1 MKSPTKRR
9 SAHRTRQQLAHCS
22 PVGVAVSR
30 RLLPSEQLELHIS
43 MFDLAHGA
51 PCAERLASLAYT
63 LAVGASI
70 EADARLGSPDCKQM
84 HAALR
89 TVLAMCAAGNR
100 WDSAQAPVLYAADK
114 KAEALLLAN
123 PIQPKD
129 LADRCEALAS
139 RVRAG
144 VATLAEVAGPEIY
157 AAAAAEGKKCT

>member
-9 SAHRTRQQLAHCS
+9 IARRSPQQLAHCS

-30 RLLPSEQLELHIS
+30 RLMPLEQLELHIS
-43 MFDLAHGA
+43 MFDLEHGA
-51 PCAERLASLAYT
+51 PCAERLATLAYT
-63 LAVGASI
+63 LAVGTSI

-84 HAALR
+84 HSALR
-89 TVLAMCAAGNR
+89 TVLAMCAAWNR
-100 WDSAQAPVLYAADK
+100 WDRAQAPVLYAADK

-157 AAAAAEGKKCT
+157 AAVAAEGKKCT